1 MLPGED
7 RLYKLPT
14 QQNARHCQIQAKF
27 TLEEAVKAQRR
38 RRSIALLF
46 L

>member
-1 MLPGED
+1 MLPVED
-7 RLYKLPT
+7 RPYKLPT
-14 QQNARHCQIQAKF
+14 QQNARHCQLQVKF
-27 TLEEAVKAQRR
+27 TLEEAVKAQRG